1 MGRSAT
7 ENKIF
12 TWLVLFLRLV
22 GWLVVWL
29 FWLVVLV
36 GCLLGFVVGGIGQS
50 GLSFSLF
57 VSRLFV
63 CFCFLS
69 LLFLGLTDVPVSCLQ
84 FHFCSVVISNR
95 GGLELIFDWSLI
107 SSRERRRRR
116 HREDWGKVTLNKS
129 TVVVL
134 NPRTLSLPPSPISLL
149 ISTPRTFR
157 TGSSTVSDG
166 VLYDDLKYIQP
177 SSETSFL

>member
-1 MGRSAT
+1 LFG
-7 ENKIF
+7 
-12 TWLVLFLRLV
+12 WLVLWTKGRAIRSFFLL
-22 GWLVVWL
+22 
-29 FWLVVLV
+29 
-36 GCLLGFVVGGIGQS
+36 I
-50 GLSFSLF
+50 
-57 VSRLFV
+57 SRLFV

-69 LLFLGLTDVPVSCLQ
+69 TLFLGLTDVSVGCLQ

-107 SSRERRRRR
+107 SSRERRRLR

-134 NPRTLSLPPSPISLL
+134 NPRTLSLPPSPVFLL
-149 ISTPRTFR
+149 ILTPRTFR
-157 TGSSTVSDG
+157 TGSGSVSDG
-166 VLYDDLKYIQP
+166 VFYGDLKYIYP